1 MCKSD
6 ESGLLSQKESP
17 NEMRELK
24 LELPLELF
32 SRLMQLSVGT
42 GLSVEQLVA
51 QEVSRL
57 LKSDEK

>member
-1 MCKSD
+1 MCKSG
-6 ESGLLSQKESP
+6 ESGLLSQKESQ
-17 NEMRELK
+17 NEMCELK

-32 SRLMQLSVGT
+32 SRLTQLSVGT

-51 QEVSRL
+51 QEVARL

>member
-1 MCKSD
+1 MCKSG
-6 ESGLLSQKESP
+6 ESGLLSQKKSQ
-17 NEMRELK
+17 NEIYELK

-32 SRLMQLSVGT
+32 SRLTQLSVGT

-51 QEVSRL
+51 QEVARL

>member
-1 MCKSD
+1 MCKSG
-6 ESGLLSQKESP
+6 ESGLLSQKESQ
-17 NEMRELK
+17 NETRELK

-32 SRLMQLSVGT
+32 SRLTQLSVGT

-51 QEVSRL
+51 QEVARL